1 MAYSTLYPR
10 NRNDVKGNNQMSKTI
25 KPDELSQAILDELE
39 NFKDVTEEAAWEGV
53 VETSNDALQ
62 QLRNAHPSGSGKYRS
77 WDKYNRGWTVK
88 KTKRDKTVQIHNAT
102 DYQLTHLLEK
112 GHALRDGGRSQAFVH
127 IAPVAD
133 KCDTELLNNIKKH
146 I

>member
-1 MAYSTLYPR
+1 
-10 NRNDVKGNNQMSKTI
+10 MSKRV
-25 KPDELSQAILDELE
+25 KVDDLSKAILEELKNYE
-39 NFKDVTEEAAWEGV
+39 GVTEEAAWNGV
-53 VETSNDALQ
+53 SETSKTALQ
-62 QLRNAHPSGSGKYRS
+62 ELRSAHPSGSGRYGS

-88 KTKRDKTVQIHNAT
+88 KTKRDKTATIHNAT

-112 GHALRDGGRSQAFVH
+112 GHATRNGGRTQAFTH

-133 KCDTELLNNIKKH
+133 KCDDDLVRIIKKY